1 MKQSRYTIFIENL
14 SQDIILFIFLLAL
27 LTVYRIA
34 FLLLFKSTLSPD
46 TTWQDIALTLWY
58 GLRISLKTVGGAI
71 LIPFVLGTL
80 AQTIWPRWPARTIRL
95 CWGWIAVFGF
105 ALLFQARVPY
115 YQEFQNAFSPFVF
128 NTFNDDVYAIV
139 KTSIDQYNA
148 VWRVLCG
155 IICALISGFILLKT
169 YKIAPLLARPALN
182 TKHKKLVIIIFCIL
196 LAPLAVFL
204 RKGGAFNYTHSIYW
218 KNAARMNQHI
228 LNETILDDVQALYKA
243 SRIYKQFS
251 KTADS
256 LTSDTVRESLNRLT
270 GKEYNYDTLIP
281 FLTRTAKG
289 AQIEKPSH
297 IFVIVGETY
306 MMWPLLEKYKDLPIA
321 KGMRALAEQPDTILL
336 DNFISASNGT
346 MFGVTSVLLG
356 TPEVNQLTAN
366 RPSAKEPY
374 ETAISVQLKKLG
386 YKTRFFYGGFPSW
399 ENIGSFMTN
408 QQIDKSFYYADF
420 GAKGSVWGVPDKPFL
435 AGIDK
440 FIDEEPSFNL
450 ILTSTNH
457 PPFVVDMEKEPEIT
471 KAADM
476 AKFVPTNTADK
487 NLMVERLQHFEYAD
501 KYLADFVK
509 RMKEKYPNSLFII
522 TGDHADRWTMDAN
535 PSNYERLAVP
545 LIINAKGI
553 KKSMLA
559 DKTAGAHLDILP
571 TLMELILPKGQTYYA
586 FGKNVL
592 SEQKAGLHAYNYITS
607 EVVGNLADDKVELS
621 GENSVKP
628 SEEETKE
635 LRQQLKDL
643 QIVATWRILHG
654 VELK

>member
-1 MKQSRYTIFIENL
+1 MKKSRYTLFIENL
-14 SQDIILFIFLLAL
+14 SQDIILFIFLLIL
-27 LTVYRIA
+27 LTVYRVA

-71 LIPFVLGTL
+71 LISFVLATL
-80 AQTIWPRWPARTIRL
+80 AQTIWTRWPARTIRL
-95 CWGWIAVFGF
+95 VWGWIAVFGF

-128 NTFNDDVYAIV
+128 NTFQDDVYAIV

-148 VWRVLCG
+148 VWRVLGG
-155 IICALISGFILLKT
+155 IVCALISGFILLKT
-169 YKIAPLLARPALN
+169 YKIAPLLARPALE
-182 TKHKKLVIIIFCIL
+182 TKHKKLVIIAFCVL
-196 LAPLAVFL
+196 LVPLAVFL
-204 RKGGAFNYTHSIYW
+204 RKGGAFSYTHSIYW

-251 KTADS
+251 KTANN
-256 LTSDTVRESLNRLT
+256 LKADTVRESLKRLT
-270 GKEYNYDTLIP
+270 GEEYNYDTLIP
-281 FLTRTAKG
+281 FLTKTAKG
-289 AQIEKPSH
+289 ALIEKPSH

-321 KGMRALAEQPDTILL
+321 KGMRELVSKPDTILL
-336 DNFISASNGT
+336 ENFISASHGT

-399 ENIGSFMTN
+399 ENIGSFMIN

-420 GAKGSVWGVPDKPFL
+420 GGKGSVWGVPDKPFL

-457 PPFVVDMEKEPEIT
+457 PPFVVDMNQEPEIT

-476 AKFVPTNTADK
+476 AKFVPANTADK

-535 PSNYERLAVP
+535 PSNYERLSVP
-545 LIINAKGI
+545 LIISAKGI

-607 EVVGNLADDKVELS
+607 EVVGNLADNNVELIRK
-621 GENSVKP
+621 NSVNP

-635 LRQQLKDL
+635 LHQKLKDL

>member
-1 MKQSRYTIFIENL
+1 MKKSRYSLFIENL
-14 SQDIILFIFLLAL
+14 SQDIILFIFLLVL
-27 LTVYRIA
+27 LTVYRVA

-46 TTWQDIALTLWY
+46 TTCQDIALTLWY
-58 GLRISLKTVGGAI
+58 GLRISLKTVGATI

-80 AQTIWPRWPARTIRL
+80 AQTLWPRWPARTIRL

-128 NTFNDDVYAIV
+128 NTFHDDVYAIV

-148 VWRVLCG
+148 LWRILCG
-155 IICALISGFILLKT
+155 IVCALISGFILLKT
-169 YKIAPLLARPALN
+169 YKIAPLLARPALQ
-182 TKHKKLVIIIFCIL
+182 TKHKKWVVIAFCIL
-196 LAPLAVFL
+196 LVPLAVFL

-218 KNAARMNQHI
+218 KNVARMNQHI

-256 LTSDTVRESLNRLT
+256 LTADTVRESLSRLT
-270 GKEYNYDTLIP
+270 AKEYNYDTLIP
-281 FLTRTAKG
+281 FLTRTAPG
-289 AQIEKPSH
+289 ALIEKPSH

-321 KGMRALAEQPDTILL
+321 KGVRDLAKQTDSILL
-336 DNFISASNGT
+336 ENFISASNGT

-366 RPSAKEPY
+366 RQTAKDPY
-374 ETAISVQLKKLG
+374 ETALSVQLKKLG

-420 GAKGSVWGVPDKPFL
+420 GVKGSVWGVPDKPFL

-457 PPFVVDMEKEPEIT
+457 PPFVVDMKQETEIT
-471 KAADM
+471 NATDM
-476 AKFVPTNTADK
+476 AKFIPESTADK
-487 NLMVERLQHFEYAD
+487 DLMVQRFQHFEYAD
-501 KYLADFVK
+501 KYLTDFVK
-509 RMKEKYPNSLFII
+509 RMKAKYPNSLFII

-535 PSNYERLAVP
+535 PSDYERLAVP
-545 LIINAKGI
+545 LLITGKGI

-559 DKTAGAHLDILP
+559 KKTAGAHMDIVP
-571 TLMELILPKGQTYYA
+571 TLMDLILPKGQTYYA

-592 SEQKAGLHAYNYITS
+592 SEQKAGLHAYYYITP
-607 EVVGNLADDKVELS
+607 EVLGNLSSNDVELINR
-621 GENSVKP
+621 NSTKP
-628 SEEETKE
+628 TAEETE
-635 LRQQLKDL
+635 TLRQQLKDL